1 MLKVL
6 IQVDTQDSSAVRTYL
21 SQIGAQVYYNE
32 NPHFYDQNPIELII
46 KSQSKNNYIGS
57 STMVV
62 LTLHFNQLK
71 SCYIGGIFIL
81 IFRQWIHSYKSH
93 Q

>member
-1 MLKVL
+1 MHRVL
-6 IQVDTQDSSAVRTYL
+6 IQANTQDFFVVRTYL

-32 NPHFYDQNPIELII
+32 DTEFYNKNPIELII

-62 LTLHFNQLK
+62 LTI
-71 SCYIGGIFIL
+71 Y
-81 IFRQWIHSYKSH
+81 
-93 Q
+93 

>member
-1 MLKVL
+1 MHRVL
-6 IQVDTQDSSAVRTYL
+6 IQANTQDFFVVRTYL

-32 NPHFYDQNPIELII
+32 DPEFYNTNPIELII

-62 LTLHFNQLK
+62 LTI
-71 SCYIGGIFIL
+71 Y
-81 IFRQWIHSYKSH
+81 
-93 Q
+93 